1 LISKGELKNMNEDI
15 VYLFGFSTRKQVY
28 LDNLFD
34 IVREQTD
41 SGISIAIVL
50 IHDGVIGTSQSG
62 TMPSLLEK
70 LLSLPV
76 SVFAL
81 LPDLLARGIEP
92 NTVDHRIK
100 CIDYDELVDILAQIP
115 KVASWM

>member
-1 LISKGELKNMNEDI
+1 MENEKDI
-15 VYLFGFSTRKQVY
+15 VYLYGFSTRKQMY
-28 LDNLFD
+28 LDNLLG
-34 IVREQTD
+34 IVSKQTENNV
-41 SGISIAIVL
+41 SIAIVL

-62 TMPSLLEK
+62 SMPSLLDK
-70 LLSLPV
+70 LLNLPV

-92 NTVDHRIK
+92 NTVDPRIK
-100 CIDYDELVDILAQIP
+100 CIEYDDLVDILAQTP